1 MTRIERLLTAF
12 HDLRKTHRYV
22 NFRMVSRRSGMSRA
36 EVSAAVISASRAGIR
51 IRFCPIMSRDSIT
64 ALDFIR
70 ECNAAGEYPSSA
82 EIKSWL
88 GITRHVLWRLSNA
101 DHLRCIS
108 GQWHYRSH
116 PPVVDNITPAAAV
129 EIMTSH
135 RETIRDRL
143 CEAVEERRIAD
154 IMTVY
159 EVLGTT
165 PQSMADIKAK
175 TGLNQERCR
184 VALRTMKTRTKFAA
198 PSVLLECGKYRLAP
212 KWMKEQDRVQN
223 HSVDQLVEAPT
234 DTRKTMAA

>member
-12 HDLRKTHRYV
+12 HDLRKAHRYV
-22 NFRMVSRRSGMSRA
+22 NFRMVARRSGMSRA
-36 EVSAAVISASRAGIR
+36 EVSATVISAMRAGIR
-51 IRFCPIMSRDSIT
+51 IRLCPIMSRGSIT

-70 ECNAAGEYPSSA
+70 ECNAQGEYPTSA

-101 DHLRCIS
+101 GHLRCIS
-108 GQWHYRSH
+108 GQWYYHSH

-129 EIMTSH
+129 EIMKSH
-135 RETIRDRL
+135 RETIRYRL
-143 CEAVEERRIAD
+143 CEAVEERRTVD

-165 PQSMADIKAK
+165 PQSMADIRAK

-184 VALRTMKTRTKFAA
+184 VALRTMKTRTKYAA
-198 PSVLLECGKYRLAP
+198 PSVVFECGKYRLAP
-212 KWMKEQDRVQN
+212 QWMRELGRVKDY
-223 HSVDQLVEAPT
+223 SVDQLVEAVT
-234 DTRKTMAA
+234 GMSKTVAA